1 VSRKTLITGIVIGS
15 ALGMSALVLVANP
28 ASASPSAAARYGVIN
43 ATVDAAT
50 DHEIG
55 ASTAFPNYTNG
66 AVDNYYSLAHSHID
80 NSPFAEGTAS
90 PADTG
95 PVGQTGASQASY
107 QQPQYADARW
117 PGAKSGQTA
126 SFGNAGGP
134 SAHAGA
140 SNYKATALSSE
151 VSDAGAPGGALKIA
165 APKGFDHRLHLA
177 LAAWKAR
184 WLAPLRLNTRFASA
198 IVTVPTV
205 TTPTVPGV
213 TVPTVPIPTP
223 GGGTTTTSKTTT
235 TSSGTPGSPAPS
247 TPPANGALVS
257 SSLAEVDP
265 HSRAVVT
272 SGESSLGTVNIGG
285 GQIVLKHI
293 DVTVRITNTGSAKG
307 RESVSIG
314 AASIGGVPVTIDQN
328 GVHVAGQGSAL
339 PYGQADD
346 ALNGALKSAGV
357 QLYTVQPQVKKSMNE
372 LTIDA
377 TGVHVVFAQ
386 PVQQAGVPSQTSEH
400 IVGEVFADSL
410 AAPATPLPKLSLG
423 GGTSVPGG
431 VGGGSTTGVSGGT
444 SFGTGS
450 SSSGSGSSTTG
461 APTGSSPSAFTTLL
475 NKPAWLLAAYLV
487 WQTLMLATGATL
499 WRWRAGGVT

>member
-1 VSRKTLITGIVIGS
+1 MNRTRLSIGIVLAS

-28 ASASPSAAARYGVIN
+28 AAASSAAAARYGVIN

-117 PGAKSGQTA
+117 PGAKQGGKA

-134 SAHAGA
+134 SASASA

-151 VSDAGAPGGALKIA
+151 VSDAGAPGGTLKIA
-165 APKGFDHRLHLA
+165 APKGFDHRLRVA

-184 WLAPLRLNTRFASA
+184 WLAPLGLKTRFASA
-198 IVTVPTV
+198 VVTVPTIS
-205 TTPTVPGV
+205 TPTVPGV

-235 TSSGTPGSPAPS
+235 TSPGSPPPS
-247 TPPANGALVS
+247 SRPANGALIS

-265 HSRAVVT
+265 KSGAVVT
-272 SGESSLGTVNIGG
+272 SGESSLGTVNVGG
-285 GQIVLKHI
+285 GQIVLKHV
-293 DVTVRITNTGSAKG
+293 DVTVSIVNTGSPKG
-307 RESVSIG
+307 T
-314 AASIGGVPVTIDQN
+314 IGGVPVTIDQN
-328 GVHVAGQGSAL
+328 GVHVNGQGAGL

-357 QLYTVQPQVKKSMNE
+357 QLYTVVPQVKKSRNE
-372 LTIDA
+372 LSITA

-386 PVQQAGVPSQTSEH
+386 PVQQAGVPSQTVEH

-423 GGTSVPGG
+423 GTGLTGG
-431 VGGGSTTGVSGGT
+431 LTGGSTTGGSGGT

-450 SSSGSGSSTTG
+450 SSTSGSGATG
-461 APTGSSPSAFTTLL
+461 TSNGSSPSAFTTLL
-475 NKPAWLLAAYLV
+475 NKPGWLLAAYLV